1 MEIFLRER
9 WRSAYFKLWAPMSSL
24 LSSFRIVL
32 VRTSHPGNIGSAAR
46 AMKNMG
52 LASLVL
58 VAPKRFPDP
67 EATALASG
75 ADNVLAGARVVGSLT
90 EAIDDCV
97 AAYALSARVREW
109 GPENIAVRDAAAA
122 ALGDSGAGTIAFVFG
137 NEASGLTNGE
147 LLACQHHVR
156 IPTDPA
162 WSSLNLAQA
171 VQIVAYELRMAAN
184 GGAIPASPAEPLATV
199 GALEGLNS
207 HLEEASIA
215 SGFLDP
221 ANPGRLRERW
231 RRLFARAR
239 LEREEVNILRGLLKA
254 LLKRGNPPGE

>member
-1 MEIFLRER
+1 MTE
-9 WRSAYFKLWAPMSSL
+9 AL
-24 LSSFRIVL
+24 LSRIRFVL

-58 VAPKRFPDP
+58 VTPKRFPDP
-67 EATALASG
+67 EAQALASG
-75 ADNVLAGARVVGSLT
+75 ADDLLANARVVGT
-90 EAIDDCV
+90 IAEAIGDCD

-109 GPENIAVRDAAAA
+109 GPGVLAVRDAAAA
-122 ALGDSGAGTIAFVFG
+122 GIQAAQNGEIAFVFG
-137 NEASGLTNGE
+137 NEASGLTNEE
-147 LLACQHHVR
+147 LLACQFHVR
-156 IPTDPA
+156 IPADPG

-171 VQIVAYELRMAAN
+171 AQIVAYELRMAATA
-184 GGAIPASPAEPLATV
+184 GALSATAAEPLATV
-199 GALEGLNS
+199 ADLEGLYA
-207 HLEEASIA
+207 HLESASIN

-239 LEREEVNILRGLLKA
+239 PEREEINILRGLLKA
-254 LLKRGNPPGE
+254 LLKRRNSPGE

>member
-1 MEIFLRER
+1 MDD
-9 WRSAYFKLWAPMSSL
+9 SL
-24 LSSFRIVL
+24 LKSGLSNLRIVL

-52 LASLVL
+52 ITSLVL

-67 EATALASG
+67 EAVALASG
-75 ADNVLAGARVVGSLT
+75 ADDVLSRARVVDSLE
-90 EAIDDCV
+90 EAIGDCV
-97 AAYALSARVREW
+97 AAYALSARLREW
-109 GPENIAVRDAAAA
+109 GPANIAVREAAAA
-122 ALGDSGAGTIAFVFG
+122 ALGESARGQVAFVFG
-137 NEASGLTNGE
+137 NEASGLTNEE

-162 WSSLNLAQA
+162 WSSINLSQA
-171 VQIVAYELRMAAN
+171 VQIVAYEVRMAATA
-184 GGAIPASPAEPLATV
+184 GALTAERLEPLATV
-199 GALEGLNS
+199 AELEGLYG

-221 ANPGRLRERW
+221 ANPGRLKERW

-239 LEREEVNILRGLLKA
+239 PEREEINIVRGLLRS
-254 LLKRGNPPGE
+254 LLKRGNKWPE

>member
-1 MEIFLRER
+1 
-9 WRSAYFKLWAPMSSL
+9 MSGEA
-24 LSSFRIVL
+24 LSRIRIVL
-32 VRTSHPGNIGSAAR
+32 VRTSHPGNIGSTAR
-46 AMKNMG
+46 AMKTMG

-58 VAPKRFPDP
+58 VTPKRFPDP
-67 EATALASG
+67 EAEALASG
-75 ADNVLAGARVVGSLT
+75 AGDVLAAARVVNSIG
-90 EAIDDCV
+90 EAIGDCI

-109 GPENIAVRDAAAA
+109 GPEGLAARQAASA
-122 ALGDSGAGTIAFVFG
+122 ALADTVAGEVAFVFG
-137 NEASGLTNGE
+137 NEASGLTNEE

-156 IPTDPA
+156 IPTDPE

-184 GGAIPASPAEPLATV
+184 GGTLSEVRAEPSATV
-199 GALEGLNS
+199 ADLEGLYS

-239 LEREEVNILRGLLKA
+239 PEREEINILRGLLKA
-254 LLKRGNPPGE
+254 LLKRAN